1 MLKGIFLKGYTIKV
15 LNIVISD
22 IWMKF
27 VMFLG
32 RDLYYLL
39 ECTPDGI
46 WYLGKIILVDDK
58 TKQIKK

>member
-1 MLKGIFLKGYTIKV
+1 
-15 LNIVISD
+15 
-22 IWMKF
+22 MKF